1 MICRLG
7 ERASKRWA
15 TARAL
20 LIAYFIVF
28 SVIAALPTPGNAS
41 HERLARPFE
50 REELRR
56 WAELFGSAGISVTP
70 EELGRAYIAFS
81 KAYYRARELVLSPI
95 QGWMSLTRTDQSW
108 RLFGTPDEDAY
119 ALTIT
124 AHSAAGDELLYESGN
139 PERSWNAALLEYR
152 RIRAD
157 YNPTR
162 SAAPRELGGLAR
174 YLAERIFESRPD
186 AERVTVALVK
196 RRIPLPGRD
205 AASGLGAGE
214 PRHVIELSRSAR

>member
-1 MICRLG
+1 MSGPLG
-7 ERASKRWA
+7 ERASKGWA
-15 TARAL
+15 IVRAL
-20 LIAYFIVF
+20 LIAYFILF
-28 SVIAALPTPGNAS
+28 SVIAALPVPGNAS
-41 HERLARPFE
+41 HERLERPFE

-56 WAELFGSAGISVTP
+56 WTALFGSVGVDVTP
-70 EELGRAYIAFS
+70 KELGEGYIAFS
-81 KAYYRARELVLSPI
+81 KGYYRARELALLPI

-124 AHSAAGDELLYESGN
+124 AHSASSDELLYESGN
-139 PERSWNAALLEYR
+139 PERRWNAALLEYR
-152 RIRAD
+152 RIRAN

-162 SAAPRELGGLAR
+162 TAPPPEFAGLAKH
-174 YLAERIFESRPD
+174 LSEHIFESRPD

-205 AASGLGAGE
+205 ASSGLGASE
-214 PRHVIELSRSAR
+214 PRHVIELARSAR